1 MSKYELSLSKDYVK
15 DWGVQDALRELA
27 QNAID
32 HSITLQG
39 NDMDITYD
47 ENLQELYF
55 SNKLSV
61 LESKSLLLGATT
73 KSLDSSTIGQFGEG
87 FKIALLVLNRENK
100 KVTFLNY
107 GANEIWTSKFV
118 NSRRYNAEI
127 LTVYINKKFEWDT
140 IPENNLTICV
150 SNISKDEYDKFV
162 SRTLQLQNIGEVL
175 NGERGSILLEPKY
188 KGKIFVNGLYVC
200 KYKELH
206 YGYDI
211 KPKYLNIGRDRNLV
225 NMFDIQYQTSR
236 IWKENNSP
244 ILRELIMNS
253 CPDVAHLPYIE
264 DFFREDREIVSIAD
278 DVYEEYKNNDN
289 TSENLVFVSNMDE
302 ISNVSEEFENVKTV
316 LVSKD
321 VFDLIDKSSLYKKS
335 KEKLKK
341 KTLTDIEKYNLWKK
355 KYNKIMA
362 KEAIEELDNIL
373 IDILP
378 GLKAQLTTDTPI
390 D

>member
-150 SNISKDEYDKFV
+150 SNISKDEYDRFV
-162 SRTLQLQNIGEVL
+162 SRTLQLQNIG
-175 NGERGSILLEPKY
+175 
-188 KGKIFVNGLYVC
+188 
-200 KYKELH
+200 
-206 YGYDI
+206 
-211 KPKYLNIGRDRNLV
+211 
-225 NMFDIQYQTSR
+225 
-236 IWKENNSP
+236 
-244 ILRELIMNS
+244 
-253 CPDVAHLPYIE
+253 A
-264 DFFREDREIVSIAD
+264 
-278 DVYEEYKNNDN
+278 
-289 TSENLVFVSNMDE
+289 
-302 ISNVSEEFENVKTV
+302 
-316 LVSKD
+316 
-321 VFDLIDKSSLYKKS
+321 
-335 KEKLKK
+335 
-341 KTLTDIEKYNLWKK
+341 
-355 KYNKIMA
+355 
-362 KEAIEELDNIL
+362 
-373 IDILP
+373 
-378 GLKAQLTTDTPI
+378 
-390 D
+390 